1 MQQTIYSKGTRP
13 TIQALARTIFEE
25 DDVFSLKAKGFHY
38 SGKALLVVVEDEK
51 PAYKPGRTYKTPS
64 HFKAFC
70 HKLEEFFFD
79 AEFTNSNGKTIH
91 VQFPIREESDFEVL
105 KRLEGLVNARYSL
118 DADFEALESQ
128 LDESSISK
136 MVENRKQQF
145 KTYELI
151 NSADNLINY
160 FAVEIDPINPISC
173 FKEWMKA
180 CLENNELIGLWSK
193 DLNIHLNKEQLC
205 VD

>member
-1 MQQTIYSKGTRP
+1 MQQTLYIKGTRP

-25 DDVFSLKAKGFHY
+25 DDVFSLKTKGFHY
-38 SGKALLVVVEDEK
+38 SGKASLVVVEDEN
-51 PAYKPGRTYKTPS
+51 PAYKPGRTYKTPL

-70 HKLEEFFFD
+70 HKSEEFFFD

-145 KTYELI
+145 RTYELI
-151 NSADNLINY
+151 RSADNLINY
-160 FAVEIDPINPISC
+160 FAEEVDPTNPISC
-173 FKEWMKA
+173 FKEWMNA
-180 CLENNELIGLWSK
+180 CLENNELIGLWSN
-193 DLNIHLNKEQLC
+193 DISVYLEKEQLR
-205 VD
+205 VG

>member
-38 SGKALLVVVEDEK
+38 SGKAFLVVVEDEK
-51 PAYKPGRTYKTPS
+51 PAYKTPR

-145 KTYELI
+145 RTYELI
-151 NSADNLINY
+151 RSADNLINY
-160 FAVEIDPINPISC
+160 FAEEVDPTNPICC

-180 CLENNELIGLWSK
+180 CLENNELIGLWSN
-193 DLNIHLNKEQLC
+193 DINVYLENEQLC